1 MPKQS
6 KSQLLFVGSA
16 GCTFHQPEIPCKSS
30 ERATKTSKDKRSKKK
45 RVTKVM
51 FEPRSAEKELRMNK
65 LVRKIPGSESW
76 AITWDNNCT
85 SPDYQKLE
93 QISDMNECI
102 AKKNKMRARKQSL
115 RKSRSK
121 TSSRRKLLA
130 RSKKLTKKQNYQML
144 QGIYGGIPASE
155 MMLRIFQKPRDFNS
169 RSFLKNF
176 QFMFQALRPLFLGI
190 SELQKHGYCHND
202 LLSRNV
208 LFDEKT
214 RQFKMIDFGLS
225 FDINQVLKDIR
236 KFKLNRKPRY
246 EWTELLKK
254 KSKYSSQVFSRM
266 TKEFLNDRI
275 YSAYPFDY
283 LYFGITKQEIE
294 SEIDDIET
302 GFHLIHYEDYYEF
315 IHKGIFHRNID
326 DLRLTM
332 LDNIMDLKIEDILRK
347 VDVYSLGMLVFELL
361 IDVTDALVIPD
372 TELLQLFKMD
382 ALKFHLHLLRDMTE
396 FDPRKRI
403 SGEEAYKRYM
413 RLI

>member
-1 MPKQS
+1 MPKKS
-6 KSQLLFVGSA
+6 KSKLLFVGSA
-16 GCTFHQPEIPCKSS
+16 GCAFEQIPCKSS
-30 ERATKTSKDKRSKKK
+30 GKQGRDKKEKGKRSKKK

-51 FEPRSAEKELRMNK
+51 FEPRSADKELRMNK
-65 LVRKIPGSESW
+65 LVRKIASSESW
-76 AITWDNNCT
+76 AITWDEKCT

-102 AKKNKMRARKQSL
+102 AKKNKMRERKQSL

-130 RSKKLTKKQNYQML
+130 RSKKLIKQKNYQML

-155 MMLRIFQKPRDFNS
+155 MMLRIFQGSSDFDN
-169 RSFLKNF
+169 RAFLENF
-176 QFMFQALRPLFLGI
+176 QFIFQALQPLFLGI

-254 KSKYSSQVFSRM
+254 KSKYSSQVFMRM

-361 IDVTDALVIPD
+361 IDVADALVIPD
-372 TELLQLFKMD
+372 TELLQLFKMET
-382 ALKFHLHLLRDMTE
+382 LKPYLHLLRDMTE
-396 FDPRKRI
+396 FNPRKRI

>member
-1 MPKQS
+1 MPT
-6 KSQLLFVGSA
+6 KSALLFVGSA
-16 GCTFHQPEIPCKSS
+16 GCTFKEPQIPCKG
-30 ERATKTSKDKRSKKK
+30 RGTKDKDKKQKGK
-45 RVTKVM
+45 RVTKVI

-65 LVRKIPGSESW
+65 LVRRIPGSESW
-76 AITWDNNCT
+76 AITWDNQCT

-102 AKKNKMRARKQSL
+102 ATKNKKRESKQSL

-121 TSSRRKLLA
+121 TGSRRKLLA

-155 MMLRIFQKPRDFNS
+155 IMLRIFQRPSDFNEKT
-169 RSFLKNF
+169 FLKNF
-176 QFMFQALRPLFLGI
+176 QFMFQALQPLFLGI

-246 EWTELLKK
+246 EWTELLKT
-254 KSKYSSQVFSRM
+254 KSKYSSQVFTRM

-275 YSAYPFDY
+275 YTAYPFDY
-283 LYFGITKQEIE
+283 LYFGITDQEIE

-315 IHKGIFHRNID
+315 VHKGIFHRDID

-332 LDNIMDLKIEDILRK
+332 LGNIMDLKIEDILRK
-347 VDVYSLGMLVFELL
+347 VDVYSLGMFVFELL

-372 TELLQLFKMD
+372 TELLQLFKMG
-382 ALKFHLHLLRDMTE
+382 ALKPYLHLLRDMTE

-403 SGEEAYKRYM
+403 SGGEAYKRYM